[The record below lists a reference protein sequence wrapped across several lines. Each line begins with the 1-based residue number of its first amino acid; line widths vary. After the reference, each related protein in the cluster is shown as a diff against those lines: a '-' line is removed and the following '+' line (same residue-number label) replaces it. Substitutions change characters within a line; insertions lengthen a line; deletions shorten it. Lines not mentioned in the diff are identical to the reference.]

1 MKALKFLR
9 IALKHGKQIEDYGS
23 TVELLL
29 SNPGLL
35 KTVHIVVDLAA
46 TRANGRSAQTVNRE
60 YVSMV
65 WKLRDEVRAVR

>member
-1 MKALKFLR
+1 
-9 IALKHGKQIEDYGS
+9 
-23 TVELLL
+23 LL

-35 KTVHIVVDLAA
+35 KTVHNVVDLAA